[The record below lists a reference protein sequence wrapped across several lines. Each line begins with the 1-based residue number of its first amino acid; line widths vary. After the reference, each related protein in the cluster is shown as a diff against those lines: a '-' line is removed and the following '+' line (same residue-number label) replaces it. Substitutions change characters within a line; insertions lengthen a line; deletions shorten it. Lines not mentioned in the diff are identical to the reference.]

1 MRFLPLIWSAIMRK
15 PARAILTLLSVVM
28 AFTLFGLTIGLNA
41 TFNAIAETSRAD
53 RIYVDP
59 RFGEPL
65 PIAMGRQIT
74 AIPGVA
80 QIGAV
85 GALSGYHQEKKNN
98 VFVMMVDDNMRKV
111 RPDWPLSAA
120 QWDMIA
126 HNRTGIIVSRIA
138 AARWHLSPGSNFV
151 IAAPAIAKAD
161 GTNSW
166 TLHVLA
172 VADDLPAWAN
182 GYMMGNFDYF
192 DKGRPAAD
200 QGKADWFEALASNP
214 DQAAEVGNRIVAS
227 YANSATPLQTITEK
241 AAYQSSGSGLDLM
254 AVTRGVAVVGLF
266 MILFLSANVIAQSV
280 RERFAEFATLKTIG
294 FSDPAVLALVVLE
307 AAVPCMLGAVL
318 GVSVAAAFAKVM
330 PRLFPPGFAIPVPTM
345 TPMVFVWALVSAV
358 IVALGSS
365 ALPVLRLKR
374 MDIATALARR

>member
-1 MRFLPLIWSAIMRK
+1 MKFLPLIWSAIMRK
-15 PARAILTLLSVVM
+15 PARAVLTLLSVVM

-41 TFNAIAETSRAD
+41 TFNAIEQTSRAD
-53 RIYVDP
+53 RIFVNP

-65 PIAMGRQIT
+65 PIAMGRQVV

-80 QIGAV
+80 QVGAIGA
-85 GALSGYHQEKKNN
+85 LFGYHQEKKNN
-98 VFVMMVDDNMRKV
+98 VFVMMVDDNLRKV

-126 HNRTGIIVSRIA
+126 HNRTGIVISRITA
-138 AARWHLSPGSNFV
+138 TRWHLNTGSDFV
-151 IAAPAIAKAD
+151 LAAPSIPKAD
-161 GTNSW
+161 GTSSW
-166 TLHVLA
+166 NLHVLA
-172 VADDLPAWAN
+172 VVDDLPAWGN
-182 GYMMGNFDYF
+182 GFMMGNFDYF
-192 DKGRPAAD
+192 DKARPVAD
-200 QGKADWFEALASNP
+200 QGKADWFEALANDP
-214 DQAAEVGNRIVAS
+214 DQAAEVGKRIVARF
-227 YANSATPLQTITEK
+227 ANSATPLQTITEK

-254 AVTRGVAVVGLF
+254 AVTRGVAVIGLC

-307 AAVPCMLGAVL
+307 AAVPCVLGALL
-318 GVSVAAAFAKVM
+318 GVGVAAAFAKLM
-330 PRLFPPGFAIPVPTM
+330 PRLFPPGFGIPVPTM
-345 TPMVFVWALVSAV
+345 TPMVFAWALLSAI